1 MDLSA
6 VVIILLILLIGGL
19 LYFVYSLK
27 NQLSQTS
34 SYTDV
39 ENQFREIQTD
49 MKNQFR
55 EISNDVLLNNQQQ
68 FINLAK
74 ETFDKIVVSEKA
86 DLSTKQNAF
95 IAVID
100 PIKDALTQF
109 QSKISELEK
118 ERTSSYS
125 DLRRQVSDMMLSQQA
140 IQKTTAELNKA
151 LSAPP
156 SSGQWGEMQLR
167 RTVEL
172 SGMLPYCDFLEQ
184 QVTDEPY
191 SRLRP
196 DMIIRLPGDKNI
208 IVDAKT
214 SLNDYIRYTN
224 SGDISALDEHI
235 RHIKKHIRDLSQKSY
250 WNQFS
255 HTPEFVL
262 MFLPGESFFS
272 TAIKHDPS
280 LLEFGIKEKVIITTP
295 LTLIA
300 VLKAIACTWRQ
311 EAISS
316 NAKKIGEAGKLLQSK
331 LDKLFEVTEAFNKN
345 LYRTTEQ
352 FDKLNSF
359 IRKEI
364 MPAANKLKLLGSET
378 PELVE
383 NKLQIEQQLLP

>member
-1 MDLSA
+1 MDFSN
-6 VVIILLILLIGGL
+6 IIITLLLATIGFLI
-19 LYFVYSLK
+19 YVTYSMKRQLHQQK
-27 NQLSQTS
+27 NSEVDIETRF
-34 SYTDV
+34 T
-39 ENQFREIQTD
+39 
-49 MKNQFR
+49 
-55 EISNDVLLNNQQQ
+55 EISNNVLQNSHQQ

-74 ETFDKIVVSEKA
+74 ETFENIVIKEKA
-86 DLSTKQNAF
+86 DLSNKQSEF
-95 IAVID
+95 KSTIE
-100 PIKDALTQF
+100 PIKDMLSHL
-109 QSKISELEK
+109 QSATLDLER

-125 DLRRQVSDMMLSQQA
+125 DLRRQINDLMLFQKD

-172 SGMLPYCDFLEQ
+172 SGMLPYCDFVEQ
-184 QVTDEPY
+184 QVTDAPN

-224 SGDISALDEHI
+224 SGDVSALEEHI
-235 RHIKKHIRDLSQKSY
+235 RHIKKHIRDLAQKSY

-316 NAKKIGEAGKLLQSK
+316 NAKKIGEAGKLLQTK
-331 LDKLFEVTEAFNKN
+331 LEKLFEVTDAYNKN

-364 MPAANKLKLLGSET
+364 MPAANQLKSLGLET
-378 PELVE
+378 PELLE
-383 NKLQIEQQLLP
+383 TEKREQLTLAS

>member
-1 MDLSA
+1 MDSLSI
-6 VVIILLILLIGGL
+6 VSVLLLLVIGAL
-19 LYFVYSLK
+19 LYFIYSMK
-27 NQLSQTS
+27 NQLQRQK
-34 SYTDV
+34 
-39 ENQFREIQTD
+39 NAEID
-49 MKNQFR
+49 IEERFK
-55 EISNDVLLNNQQQ
+55 EISNNVLQNSHQQ

-74 ETFDKIVVSEKA
+74 ETFDKIVVREKS
-86 DLSTKQNAF
+86 DLSNKQNEF
-95 IAVID
+95 KSTIE
-100 PIKDALTQF
+100 PIKEMLSHL
-109 QSKISELEK
+109 QSATLDLEK

-125 DLRRQVSDMMLSQQA
+125 DLRRQISDLMLFQKD

-184 QVTDEPY
+184 QVTDAPY

-214 SLNDYIRYTN
+214 SLNDYIRYIN
-224 SGDISALDEHI
+224 SGDISALEEHV
-235 RHIKKHIRDLSQKSY
+235 RHIKKHIRDLAQKSY
-250 WNQFS
+250 WNQFP

-311 EAISS
+311 EAISN

-331 LDKLFEVTEAFNKN
+331 LEKLLEVTEAFNKN

-352 FDKLNSF
+352 FDKLNGF

-364 MPAANKLKLLGSET
+364 MPAANQLKALGLET
-378 PELVE
+378 PELLE
-383 NKLQIEQQLLP
+383 NEKHEQLTLVS